1 MTIFFYSYSD
11 PLLDAAPEPELWGV
25 EVDRIYSDWGQ
36 RQQLTQLLTDLD
48 AGDRPDYLLLRRL
61 DELGDNLSEIGDRLQ
76 HIENYGV
83 GIIAT
88 EQDYQSDQPLDQKA
102 LGQLFQTIGDRLRQQ
117 KIQRGHAKN
126 RRQFLPPPGKAPY
139 GYKRGQDRYLIDRS
153 TAPVVKDFCEHFLL
167 FGSLRGAVR
176 HLEQRFGKKIAV
188 STGRN
193 WLSNPVYRGQL
204 HYCDGTTIPKTH
216 AAILTDNEAAQI
228 DRLLRRNRPLAPRSA
243 SAPRCLAGLVQCQT
257 CGSALTISR
266 VSRRNHS
273 KTYLYLRPLACPR
286 KPKCRAIAYDKIFRA
301 TVQSICQEFP
311 AIAQQYQGPSLDQQQ
326 DQIQQEIQQKE
337 SLIAAL
343 PDLTAQGIFD
353 PETAAQRRYVLRSEI
368 SQLQTQLNQLP
379 PANLGAIAKTI
390 TLESFWYDLSEA
402 ERRFYLR
409 EFIEQIQ
416 LHRTSRDDWQ
426 IQLKF
431 IFSTSF
437 RYTDE

>member
-1 MTIFFYSYSD
+1 MRIFVYSYSD
-11 PLLDAAPEPELWGV
+11 PLLDEVPEPEAWGV

-36 RQQLTQLLTDLD
+36 RNELNQLFQDVET
-48 AGDRPDYLLLRRL
+48 AAPDYLLLHRL
-61 DELGDNLSEIGDRLQ
+61 DELGENLREIGDRLQ
-76 HIENYGV
+76 QLEHL
-83 GIIAT
+83 GIQVIAT
-88 EQDYQSDQPLDQKA
+88 EQDYQTSKSLDRA
-102 LGQLFQTIGDRLRQQ
+102 DLGQLFQTIGDRLQRQ

-126 RRQFLPPPGKAPY
+126 RRQCLPPPGKAPY

-193 WLSNPVYRGQL
+193 WLTNPVYRGHL
-204 HYCDGTTIPKTH
+204 HYRDGKTIPKTH
-216 AAILTDNEAAQI
+216 AAILTADEAAQI
-228 DRLLRRNRPLAPRSA
+228 DRLLRRNRTLSPRSA

-257 CGSALTISR
+257 CGSFLTVSR
-266 VSRRNHS
+266 VTQRY
-273 KTYLYLRPLACPR
+273 KPQEYLYLRPQHCPQV
-286 KPKCRAIAYDKIFRA
+286 PKCRAIAYDKIFQA
-301 TVQSICQEFP
+301 TVQKICQDFP
-311 AIAQQYQGPSLDQQQ
+311 TLVQRYQGPPLEQMQR
-326 DQIQQEIQQKE
+326 QIRQEIQQKE
-337 SLIAAL
+337 TLIASLPAL
-343 PDLTAQGIFD
+343 IGQGIFD
-353 PETAAQRRYVLRSEI
+353 PDTAAQRRYILRSEI

-379 PANLGAIAKTI
+379 PSNLKAIATTI
-390 TLESFWYDLSEA
+390 TLEPFWYGLSEA

-409 EFIEQIQ
+409 EFLEQIQ
-416 LHRTSRDDWQ
+416 LHRTSRNDWQ